1 MREASNHSMG
11 PDCLLGWRR
20 QRLASGVAGVGSRSI
35 HSKLAGDKLGIL
47 GRSEERE
54 GERAARDIVTC
65 LPCRH
70 PPIPTSLPLQEKLCP
85 PASPARIPKQVDDEL
100 RSPTTVSLLQ
110 VGPPTRRELVP
121 GHAPLI
127 FDREALRADT
137 RLLCGIRRENGLE

>member
-1 MREASNHSMG
+1 M
-11 PDCLLGWRR
+11 
-20 QRLASGVAGVGSRSI
+20 AGVGSRSI

-65 LPCRH
+65 LPCH
-70 PPIPTSLPLQEKLCP
+70 PPLFPSDGTSLPLQEKLRP
-85 PASPARIPKQVDDEL
+85 PASPARIPKRLNDEL

-110 VGPPTRRELVP
+110 VGPPTRRKLVP

>member
-20 QRLASGVAGVGSRSI
+20 QRLASGVPGVGSRSI

-70 PPIPTSLPLQEKLCP
+70 PPIPFGRNLLTTSRKTL
-85 PASPARIPKQVDDEL
+85 PARQPSSNSK
-100 RSPTTVSLLQ
+100 
-110 VGPPTRRELVP
+110 
-121 GHAPLI
+121 A
-127 FDREALRADT
+127 
-137 RLLCGIRRENGLE
+137 IR

>member
-47 GRSEERE
+47 GRREER
-54 GERAARDIVTC
+54 GRHVTLSPVC
-65 LPCRH
+65 H
-70 PPIPTSLPLQEKLCP
+70 PPLFPSDGTSLPLQEKLCP
-85 PASPARIPKQVDDEL
+85 PASPARIPKQFDDEI

-110 VGPPTRRELVP
+110 VGPPTRR
-121 GHAPLI
+121 GSA
-127 FDREALRADT
+127 T
-137 RLLCGIRRENGLE
+137 R